1 MWRNIASNFL
11 TVAVVILVAAAG
23 AVAWGQRQYAGPG
36 PLAEAICFKVERGA
50 TFRGVAA
57 DLAER
62 GAIGSAYIFRVGADY
77 EKKSGSLKAGSFLI
91 QPNASMREIVDMV
104 TRSGQSTCGTEVN
117 YRIGVAAADVIVRE
131 LDPATNAYV
140 EVAKFDP
147 AAGDAPQDYLK
158 SVADPDVRYR
168 VTLAEGVTSWQVV
181 EALKRAD
188 FLAGDAGEV
197 PPEGYL
203 APDSYEVVRGG
214 DRRAL
219 LNEMRK
225 RQEAVLAELWPTR
238 AEGLPYATPE
248 EALIMASIV
257 EKETGLPEER
267 PRVASVF
274 LNRIRNGMKL
284 QTDPTVIYGITK
296 GKGVLGRGLRQS
308 ELRGR
313 TPYNT
318 YVIDGLPPTPIANP
332 GRESI
337 AAALAPETTE
347 YLFFVA
353 DGTGG
358 HVFAK
363 TLAEHNDNVAKWRAI
378 EAQRKAEQAT
388 SGN

>member
-11 TVAVVILVAAAG
+11 TIAILILVAVAG

-50 TFRGVAA
+50 NFRGIAA
-57 DLAER
+57 DLAAR
-62 GAIGSAYIFRVGADY
+62 GAIGSEYIFRVGADY
-77 EKKSGSLKAGSFLI
+77 EGKAGSLKAGSFLI
-91 QPNASMREIVDMV
+91 GPRASMREIVDSV

-140 EVAKFDP
+140 EVVKFDP
-147 AAGDAPQDYLK
+147 AAGEAPSDYL
-158 SVADPDVRYR
+158 ARAEDPDVRYR

-181 EALKRAD
+181 EALKRAE
-188 FLAGDAGEV
+188 FLAGEPGEV
-197 PPEGYL
+197 PAEGYL
-203 APDSYEVVRGG
+203 APDSYEVVRGA
-214 DRRAL
+214 DRKTL
-219 LNEMRK
+219 LDEMRA
-225 RQEAVLAELWPTR
+225 RQEAVLAELWPVR
-238 AEGLPYATPE
+238 EEGLPYATPE

-274 LNRIRNGMKL
+274 LNRLRDGMKL

-296 GKGVLGRGLRQS
+296 GQGVLGRGLRQS

-337 AAALAPETTE
+337 AAALNPETTD

-358 HVFAK
+358 HVFAT

-378 EAQRKAEQAT
+378 EAQQQEQGT